1 MRYLGDII
9 SASGARRPCIEDRR
23 NTGWARVSEIT
34 AILTAIPSNIKI
46 QVGLKLREAKLL
58 NGILYSTEAWN
69 NTTDKEW
76 ERLEQVDMA
85 AFRALIGGGHS
96 KCPKAF
102 YSLEFGTLMIRH
114 VVMIKIL
121 IYHHHIITRDDSE
134 FIKKVYMKQKENPLK
149 GDWVQLI
156 QKDFEFIEEDWND
169 FHIRSIPKD
178 IYIKN
183 IKEKV
188 QRAAFKNYLSLRE
201 ASKTKMK
208 PLIYEEF
215 QMQKYLTSNQFN
227 REEVKLLYSLRSKCY
242 PSKAN
247 FKNMNKGNLKCIFLC
262 DQVET
267 QEHVFQHCEP
277 VLRRLKLTHTEQ
289 IKSIYGSPLEQKSA
303 IQIFVKIDQMRKFMI
318 DNLLPGETNARTQD
332 NIIPNHL

>member
-1 MRYLGDII
+1 MKTADSVRYLGDII

-34 AILTAIPSNIKI
+34 AILTAMPSNRKI

-69 NTTDKEW
+69 NTSDKEW
-76 ERLEQVDMA
+76 ERLEQVNMA

-96 KCPKAF
+96 KCPKAC
-102 YSLEFGTLMIRH
+102 YSLEFVTLMIRH
-114 VVMIKIL
+114 VVMIKRL

-134 FIKKVYMKQKENPLK
+134 LIKKVYMKQKENPLK

-156 QKDFEFIEEDWND
+156 QRDFEFIEEDWND

-188 QRAAFKNYLSLRE
+188 QKAAFKNYLSLRE

-208 PLIYEEF
+208 PLIYEEL

-227 REEVKLLYSLRSKCY
+227 
-242 PSKAN
+242 
-247 FKNMNKGNLKCIFLC
+247 
-262 DQVET
+262 
-267 QEHVFQHCEP
+267 
-277 VLRRLKLTHTEQ
+277 
-289 IKSIYGSPLEQKSA
+289 
-303 IQIFVKIDQMRKFMI
+303 
-318 DNLLPGETNARTQD
+318 
-332 NIIPNHL
+332 